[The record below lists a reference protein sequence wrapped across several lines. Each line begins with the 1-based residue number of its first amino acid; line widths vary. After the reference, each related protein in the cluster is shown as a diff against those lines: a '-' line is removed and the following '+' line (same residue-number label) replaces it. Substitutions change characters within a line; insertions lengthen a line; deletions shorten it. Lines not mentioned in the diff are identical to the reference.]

1 MNGKNRKWAVFTA
14 LCLAYMPSSY
24 AQYQLSVFGPELM
37 ERYGLPRHDYYH
49 WCGPN
54 GGGYVLEVDRDSWHR
69 DHMLTLT
76 EEVQY
81 VRSDD
86 ETTQEGRKEA

>member
-37 ERYGLPRHDYYH
+37 ERYGLTT
-49 WCGPN
+49 
-54 GGGYVLEVDRDSWHR
+54 SQFSAI
-69 DHMLTLT
+69 LTSPMIVAIFLQPSVIRILWVIIPVANV
-76 EEVQY
+76 EPGIL
-81 VRSDD
+81 RPL
-86 ETTQEGRKEA
+86 AN